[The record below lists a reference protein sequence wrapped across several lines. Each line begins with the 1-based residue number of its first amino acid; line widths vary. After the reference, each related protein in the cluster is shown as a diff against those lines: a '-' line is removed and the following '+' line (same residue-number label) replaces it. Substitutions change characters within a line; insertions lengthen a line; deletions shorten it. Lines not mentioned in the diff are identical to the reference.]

1 MRGTVLLAACI
12 AAAAA
17 APAAQND
24 SPDSEVELVQPVE
37 NDPTEAGG
45 GKETNTDTEI
55 VIVLGPGLTE
65 EDDHQSDSGSFGG
78 FGFGNLP
85 SLVGSFGE
93 RVPEVTNIDLGNFF
107 GNSES
112 KTSLSDIF
120 GSDGDGSGISLSV
133 SFEPVDEVPQTSLSD
148 NLGPEEEDTQFILS
162 GPGSREQGFSLNDLL
177 KSISSRNTLVGG
189 RGENRRPSFGLGG
202 FGTRNQNSGGFGTRN
217 QNSGGFGTRNQN
229 SGGFGTR
236 NQNSGGFGRR
246 NQNSGGFGGGNFNL
260 GGFLG
265 SRNQQPTN
273 VLKNIFG
280 SVSLKPQF
288 SLSNILGSGSGRP
301 VFSNIFGSQDEPQFT
316 SLGIFEGLTGEPWT
330 GFRNIFGLYNR
341 PEQKGYREIFG
352 PVYRH
357 GGGGC
362 GLCQLFSSGNGH
374 NVGATVAIEIVSS
387 KPDCNCEEPATDYDA
402 VEEETIPGGS
412 VVRVNDTTIRV
423 LDKDGKGVYF
433 LLNTD
438 PESYDYEY
446 EATDVEDEATDDEDE
461 ATDDED
467 VATDDEDEATDDED
481 VATDVEDVATDDE
494 DVATDDEYV
503 ATDDEYV
510 VTDDEYVATD
520 DGMPDEVES
529 VTEVTQFDGPG
540 ILDEGRF
547 DFADDKVNVNDYEED
562 DVYEDDQATETTETT
577 NDEQTE
583 IYPDSDTA
591 DVEQENDNTEVLT
604 EPTVQENT
612 IAPDDSEDNTTNATE
627 TETGDTQTSPT
638 LGVDE
643 GLLSDKLSKS

>member
-1 MRGTVLLAACI
+1 MRGTVLLAAFI

-85 SLVGSFGE
+85 SLVGSFGA

-112 KTSLSDIF
+112 KPSLSDIF
-120 GSDGDGSGISLSV
+120 GSNGDGSGISLSV

-162 GPGSREQGFSLNDLL
+162 GPGRREQGFSLNDLL

-202 FGTRNQNSGGFGTRN
+202 FST
-217 QNSGGFGTRNQN
+217 
-229 SGGFGTR
+229 
-236 NQNSGGFGRR
+236 R

-265 SRNQQPTN
+265 SRNQEPTN
-273 VLKNIFG
+273 VLKNFFG

-357 GGGGC
+357 GGDGC

-446 EATDVEDEATDDEDE
+446 EATDVEDESTDV
-461 ATDDED
+461 ED

-481 VATDVEDVATDDE
+481 EATDDEYMVTDDEYVATDDE

-503 ATDDEYV
+503 AADDEYV
-510 VTDDEYVATD
+510 GTDDEYVATD
-520 DGMPDEVES
+520 DGMPDEVET
-529 VTEVTQFDGPG
+529 VTELTQFDGPG

-547 DFADDKVNVNDYEED
+547 DFADDKVNVNDYEEEE
-562 DVYEDDQATETTETT
+562 DVYEDDQATETTQTT

-591 DVEQENDNTEVLT
+591 DVEQENDDTEVLT
-604 EPTVQENT
+604 ESTVQENT
-612 IAPDDSEDNTTNATE
+612 VAPDDSEDNTTNATE

>member
-1 MRGTVLLAACI
+1 MRGTVLLAAFI

-37 NDPTEAGG
+37 NDPTEVGG
-45 GKETNTDTEI
+45 RNEANTDTEI

-65 EDDHQSDSGSFGG
+65 EDDHQLDSGSFGG

-85 SLVGSFGE
+85 SLVGSFGA
-93 RVPEVTNIDLGNFF
+93 RVPELTNIDLGNFF

-112 KTSLSDIF
+112 KPSLSDIF

-148 NLGPEEEDTQFILS
+148 NLGPEEEDTQFILT
-162 GPGSREQGFSLNDLL
+162 GPGRREQGFSLNDLL

-202 FGTRNQNSGGFGTRN
+202 FST
-217 QNSGGFGTRNQN
+217 
-229 SGGFGTR
+229 
-236 NQNSGGFGRR
+236 R

-387 KPDCNCEEPATDYDA
+387 KADCDCEEPATDYDA

-412 VVRVNDTTIRV
+412 VVRVNETTIRV

-438 PESYDYEY
+438 PESYDYEDV
-446 EATDVEDEATDDEDE
+446 ATDVEDESTDNENVATDDEYVVTDEEYEATDNEYMVTDDEYLATDDEDE
-461 ATDDED
+461 AADDEYGVIDDED
-467 VATDDEDEATDDED
+467 VAA
-481 VATDVEDVATDDE
+481 DDE

-503 ATDDEYV
+503 AADDEYV
-510 VTDDEYVATD
+510 GTDDEYVATD
-520 DGMPDEVES
+520 DGMPDEVET
-529 VTEVTQFDGPG
+529 VTELTQFDGPG

-547 DFADDKVNVNDYEED
+547 DFADDKVNVNDYEEEE
-562 DVYEDDQATETTETT
+562 DVYEDDQATETTQTT

-591 DVEQENDNTEVLT
+591 DVEQENDDTEVLT
-604 EPTVQENT
+604 ESTVQENT
-612 IAPDDSEDNTTNATE
+612 VAPDDSEDNTTNATE